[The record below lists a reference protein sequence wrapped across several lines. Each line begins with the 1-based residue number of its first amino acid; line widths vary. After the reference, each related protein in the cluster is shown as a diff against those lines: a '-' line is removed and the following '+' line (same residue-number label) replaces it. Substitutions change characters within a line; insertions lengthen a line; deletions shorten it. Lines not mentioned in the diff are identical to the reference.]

1 MGRPREFD
9 ENTALDGADDRFWQ
23 HGFAATSVRDLAAE
37 MGISCTSLY
46 NAFGDKRALFLRAL
60 ERYLDRSMRP
70 RIERYERAST
80 PKTAIRGFIE
90 EIIRRSLD
98 GERRGCFLVNSALEI
113 APRDAAIG
121 KVIAERLSELEGFF
135 RRCVT
140 AGQHDGS
147 ITRNRDA
154 ADLARLLLGV
164 VLGIRV
170 LARAKPERAL

>member
-9 ENTALDGADDRFWQ
+9 ENTALDGAVDRFWQ
-23 HGFAATSVRDLAAE
+23 HGFAATSV
-37 MGISCTSLY
+37 
-46 NAFGDKRALFLRAL
+46 
-60 ERYLDRSMRP
+60 
-70 RIERYERAST
+70 
-80 PKTAIRGFIE
+80 
-90 EIIRRSLD
+90 
-98 GERRGCFLVNSALEI
+98 
-113 APRDAAIG
+113 RDAAIG

-170 LARAKPERAL
+170 LARAKPERALLEGVARPALALLE